1 MRRLYALQQAPLTV
15 IPIQYLPDIAQSST
29 SVNRRPV
36 CPLGWTR
43 LLHVQTQPLGGRA
56 VHFPKMDGAQW
67 NPSVTPKDWRV
78 ASFND
83 EKTPACYDSG
93 GLLCAGLMA
102 WLSLTRSYFRI
113 TKLDGIPD
121 RQLYVS

>member
-1 MRRLYALQQAPLTV
+1 MFRPNRWVGEPFISPRWTV
-15 IPIQYLPDIAQSST
+15 PSGTRQLP
-29 SVNRRPV
+29 
-36 CPLGWTR
+36 
-43 LLHVQTQPLGGRA
+43 
-56 VHFPKMDGAQW
+56 
-67 NPSVTPKDWRV
+67 PKDWRV